1 MVPLILGINHKTAPV
16 AIREQVAFSP
26 NKLAEALAEFVD
38 RVSVKEVVI
47 LSTCNRMEIY
57 SCLEDPRFR
66 GASRWLAHYHGLNN
80 RDLDPYLFCHRGEL
94 AVRHLFQVACGLDSM
109 ILGEPQILGQLKSA
123 YHTAMQVGTLGKRLN
138 KLFQQAFS
146 VAKQVRTDTAIG
158 SSPVSIAF
166 AAVRLAQQIFGDLS
180 EQTALLIGAGDT
192 IELAAQHLH
201 HHGLKRLIV
210 ANRSLERAQ
219 FIASRFGGYAIPLKD
234 MPVHLAEAD
243 IVLASTASP
252 YPILSK
258 ETIAHALKA
267 RKHRPIFMVDMAVP
281 RDIEPSSAD
290 LADVYLYTVD
300 DLHTVIEEN
309 LESRRLA
316 AHQADEII
324 AIETERFME
333 WLQSL
338 DAVTTIQALRERAS
352 IAREQVLKKGLQ
364 QLAKGEDPVQVIESL
379 ATSLINKLTHM
390 PSVKLREASAAGR
403 DELLRAAQELF
414 DLGDPT
420 PTPSSLSKDGSSP
433 FPSPRAFPLLKGEGE
448 TPTPSL
454 PKGEGEGGGILPE
467 VKK

>member
-1 MVPLILGINHKTAPV
+1 MIPLILGINHRTAPV

-123 YHTAMQVGTLGKRLN
+123 SH
-138 KLFQQAFS
+138 
-146 VAKQVRTDTAIG
+146 TAIG

-210 ANRSLERAQ
+210 ANRSVERAQ

-281 RDIEPSSAD
+281 RDIDPSSAD
-290 LADVYLYTVD
+290 LADLYLYTVD
-300 DLHTVIEEN
+300 DLHAVIEEN

-333 WLQSL
+333 WHQSL

-379 ATSLINKLTHM
+379 ATSLINKLTHT

-414 DLGDPT
+414 DLDNPT
-420 PTPSSLSKDGSSP
+420 PTPSLSFFLP
-433 FPSPRAFPLLKGEGE
+433 PPPPPPPPR
-448 TPTPSL
+448 
-454 PKGEGEGGGILPE
+454 GGGGG
-467 VKK
+467 